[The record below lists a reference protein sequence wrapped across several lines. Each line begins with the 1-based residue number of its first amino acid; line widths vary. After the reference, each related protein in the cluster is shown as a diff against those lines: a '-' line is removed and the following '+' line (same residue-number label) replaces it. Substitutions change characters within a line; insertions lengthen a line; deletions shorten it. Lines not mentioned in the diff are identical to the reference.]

1 MNSARA
7 LLPLLAAI
15 SLIAQEN
22 PAQPPPGGGP
32 LSPTIR
38 VSVNTV
44 IAPTTVLDR
53 HGNYVANLKPHEFTL
68 YDNGKAQNIQVD
80 YAFVPISLVIAI
92 QKSANMESML
102 PKIQRTAAMFQP
114 LVVGEQGEIAVI
126 AFDHRV
132 QTVQDFTSDAD
143 KVAAAFKAIKIGST
157 QSALNDATQAATRM
171 LRHRPEGR
179 RRIVIVFSES
189 RDTGSSVRAR
199 EVLTDLQLA
208 NVLLYSVDI
217 SHLLAAFTSHPQP
230 PRPSATPPSAM
241 PPQFGGPQT
250 PDAVNYQGTMGNVL
264 PAFLE
269 IFKGV
274 TGIFIDNPSELYS
287 RYTGGK
293 ELSFKSEKG
302 LQEAIS
308 KIGDEVHAQYL
319 LTYSPNNKLEGG
331 FHEIRVTIDRS
342 ELRLRTRPGYW
353 MAARPD

>member
-1 MNSARA
+1 MNSAPV
-7 LLPLLAAI
+7 LLSLLAVI
-15 SLIAQEN
+15 SLIAQQN
-22 PAQPPPGGGP
+22 PAQPPAGGSV
-32 LSPTIR
+32 SPTIR

-53 HGNYVANLKPHEFTL
+53 RGNYMANLKAHEFTL
-68 YDNGKAQNIQVD
+68 YDNGKPQRIQVD

-102 PKIQRTAAMFQP
+102 PKIQRTASMFQP
-114 LVVGEQGEIAVI
+114 LVVGEQGEIAI
-126 AFDHRV
+126 LAFDHRV
-132 QTVQDFTSDAD
+132 QTVQDFTSDAA
-143 KVAAAFKAIKIGST
+143 KIETAFKSIKIGST

-179 RRIVIVFSES
+179 RRILLVFSES
-189 RDTGSSVRAR
+189 RDTGSSAGAR

-208 NVLLYSVDI
+208 NVLVYSVDI

-230 PRPSATPPSAM
+230 PRPSPVPPSAM
-241 PPQFGGPQT
+241 PPQFGGAQT
-250 PDAVNYQGTMGNVL
+250 PDTANYQNRMGNVI
-264 PAFLE
+264 PAFVE

-287 RYTGGK
+287 KFTGGK
-293 ELSFKSEKG
+293 ELSFKTERG
-302 LQEAIS
+302 LQDAIGQ
-308 KIGDEVHAQYL
+308 IGDEVHAQYL

-331 FHEIRVTIDRS
+331 FHEIRVTIDRP
-342 ELRLRTRPGYW
+342 ELKVRTRPGYW